1 MRTMSNAPDR
11 QQGVSAASSSID
23 TGVTEPPVSLVA
35 LVAFPKTIVGRRLT
49 RITEETAL

>member
-1 MRTMSNAPDR
+1 M
-11 QQGVSAASSSID
+11 GAASSFVD
-23 TGVTEPPVSLVA
+23 AGVTETPVSLVA

>member
-35 LVAFPKTIVGRRLT
+35 LATFPETIVCRRLA
-49 RITEETAL
+49 RVTEETAL